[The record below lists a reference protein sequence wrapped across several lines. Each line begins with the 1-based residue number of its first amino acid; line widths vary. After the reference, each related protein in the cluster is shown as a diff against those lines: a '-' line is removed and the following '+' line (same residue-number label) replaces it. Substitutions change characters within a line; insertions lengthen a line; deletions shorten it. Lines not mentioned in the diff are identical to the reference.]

1 MYGLLTNLFLDGV
14 EPEVELDE
22 VREDG
27 VEVRVQL
34 QQDDLAE
41 VGVVDVGEHVEE
53 QPVDLPDVRVERR
66 GELLTLHGQNKL
78 RERGK
83 LFIKRI
89 NCTPKQYSTPYNFDR
104 RMLARGQGQIVA
116 IVKFFEVT
124 YPFPNISHV

>member
-1 MYGLLTNLFLDGV
+1 M
-14 EPEVELDE
+14 
-22 VREDG
+22 REDG

-34 QQDDLAE
+34 QQDDLPE

-104 RMLARGQGQIVA
+104 RMLARGQGGAPDAFSESPI
-116 IVKFFEVT
+116 E
-124 YPFPNISHV
+124 YNICRLTDGMD

>member
-1 MYGLLTNLFLDGV
+1 MKLLKDICVTVNGLLTNLFLDGV

-34 QQDDLAE
+34 QQDDLPE

-66 GELLTLHGQNKL
+66 GELLALHGQIHCVIDDC
-78 RERGK
+78 E
-83 LFIKRI
+83 
-89 NCTPKQYSTPYNFDR
+89 
-104 RMLARGQGQIVA
+104 
-116 IVKFFEVT
+116 E
-124 YPFPNISHV
+124 